1 MKFGFRVGQSD
12 SVDLLLPWSN
22 SNMKLVLTGGFLG
35 SGKTTAIAN
44 AARMLLRANRKV
56 AVITNDQG
64 DQQVD
69 SAFIRKLDI
78 PMKEVS
84 NGCFCCNYPQL
95 DEHIQALGENYPEL
109 IFAESVGSCTDLI
122 STITKPLHNFKPE
135 IEVVIS
141 IFADAELLSSILEG
155 RSAFIEESVRYIYK
169 KQLAEADLLILNK
182 IDLLRADQQQ
192 MLDGIIRAEYPGK
205 IILHQ
210 NSLLDDHIEG
220 WLAAIHN
227 FSLTGERISLDI
239 DYKIYGQG
247 EAELA
252 WLDKSI
258 TIQVSDGEATFIVKN
273 IIASIVD
280 EIQLRRFAI
289 GHLKFFV
296 ESQEGSERVSFTS
309 TSTGADVKLNQMKS
323 NLVTILINARVET
336 APKTLEEI
344 VDEILAVAE
353 RRYGCKVIEGR
364 WSVFRPGFPRP
375 THRILA

>member
-1 MKFGFRVGQSD
+1 MKFDLRVGQSD
-12 SVDLLLPWSN
+12 SVDLLLPWSI

-44 AARMLLRANRKV
+44 AALILLRANRRV
-56 AVITNDQG
+56 AVITNDLG

-69 SAFIRKLDI
+69 SAFIRKFDI
-78 PMKEVS
+78 PVKEVS

-95 DEHIQALGENYPEL
+95 DEHIQSLGKNHPEL

-122 STITKPLHNFKPE
+122 ATIAKPLHKFMPE

-155 RSAFIEESVRYIYK
+155 RSAFIDESVRYIYK

-182 IDLLRADQQQ
+182 IDLLSADQRK
-192 MLDGIIRAEYPGK
+192 MLDGIIRSEYPGK
-205 IILHQ
+205 TILHQ

-220 WLAAIHN
+220 WLEAIYN
-227 FSLTGERISLDI
+227 FSLTGQRVSLDI
-239 DYKIYGQG
+239 DYEIYGHG
-247 EAELA
+247 EAQLA

-258 TIQVSDGEATFIVKN
+258 SIRASSGHATFVVKN
-273 IIASIVD
+273 IIASIVN

-296 ESQEGSERVSFTS
+296 ESEEVSERVSFTS
-309 TSTGADVKLNQMKS
+309 TSTGADIKLNHIKS
-323 NLVTILINARVET
+323 NLVNILINARVET
-336 APKTLEEI
+336 EPESLEKI
-344 VDEILAVAE
+344 VDEILAGAE
-353 RRYGCKVIEGR
+353 RRHGCKIIEGR

-375 THRILA
+375 THRILT